1 MKKEYLCR
9 NKEAKTAL
17 FNGYLYLCLLTYKEK
32 QFYNKVE
39 SMDNMWLNSR
49 LWSFGMVFQRVT
61 IVKVQTS

>member
-1 MKKEYLCR
+1 MKIELNER
-9 NKEAKTAL
+9 AKTVL
-17 FNGYLYLCLLTYKEK
+17 FNGYLYSCLLTYKEK